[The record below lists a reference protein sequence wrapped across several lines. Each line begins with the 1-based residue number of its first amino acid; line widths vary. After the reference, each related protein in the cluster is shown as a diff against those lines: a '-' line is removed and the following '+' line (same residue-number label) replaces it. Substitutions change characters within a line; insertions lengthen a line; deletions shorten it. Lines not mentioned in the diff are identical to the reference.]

1 MQPRILVVDDDKSD
15 RLFAR
20 KALEK
25 QDYFIFE
32 AINGQRLAEILK
44 DYTVD
49 LILLDLKLPGEDGLS
64 LISTIRHKTNAPIIV
79 VSGLQTISDKKISL
93 DSGADDYIT
102 KPFFAEE
109 LQARIKANLRR
120 YRDTPAEH
128 ASHTKIEF
136 GDWILDRTVFD
147 AVNPQGMSAALTMH
161 EFKVLERLILAQGRV
176 LTRADLSDMPC
187 RRGVDVQITRIRKKL
202 GLDGLIKTVRGIG
215 YRFDGPIRFLE
226 QEG

>member
-32 AINGQRLAEILK
+32 AINGKRLTEILK
-44 DYTVD
+44 EYTVD

-64 LISTIRHKTNAPIIV
+64 LISTIRHKTNAPIII
-79 VSGLQTISDKKISL
+79 VSGLQTVSDKKISL
-93 DSGADDYIT
+93 DNGADDYIT

-120 YRDTPAEH
+120 YHDNRD
-128 ASHTKIEF
+128 ASPSGHVIQF
-136 GDWILDRTVFD
+136 GEWTLNRTLFD
-147 AVNPQGMSAALTMH
+147 AFHVRGHPANLTIQ

-176 LTRADLSDMPC
+176 LTRADLSDTPC

-202 GLDGLIKTVRGIG
+202 GLNDPIKTVRGIG
-215 YRFDGPIRFLE
+215 YRLDGPIQFLE
-226 QEG
+226 QER